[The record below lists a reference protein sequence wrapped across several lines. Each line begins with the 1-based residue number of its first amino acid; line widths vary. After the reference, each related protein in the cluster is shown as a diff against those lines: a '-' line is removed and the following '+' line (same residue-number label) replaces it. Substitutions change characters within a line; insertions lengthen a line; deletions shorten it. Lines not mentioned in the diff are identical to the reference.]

1 MQEYHA
7 YVMGLDGRI
16 ELRIYLFCSGD
27 EAARERARQIAAGR
41 DVELWQGVNLIETVK
56 ATH

>member
-16 ELRIYLFCSGD
+16 ELRIYLFCSSD
-27 EAARERARQIAAGR
+27 EAARERTRQIVSDR
-41 DVELWQGVNLIETVK
+41 DVELWQGVNLIEMVK

>member
-7 YVMGLDGRI
+7 YVMGQDGRI
-16 ELRIYLFCSGD
+16 ELRVDLVCSD
-27 EAARERARQIAAGR
+27 DDAARQRAKQLVNGP
-41 DVELWQGVNLIETVK
+41 DVELWQGVNRIETFK